1 MIELNVISY
10 IFFFCFASLCS
21 ILPTRSIRAW
31 AIAFTSPSGDHFVW
45 NKYLI
50 LRWWN
55 IVVHQQN
62 SHRFAAHII
71 LLLLFNVFFRLL
83 LIMARLCNVLLMPK
97 YRRAAIFNNYNT
109 GNIINYVGSGSNMVW
124 QLIESQILLY
134 SMYKLRSVL
143 HKLRSKTTHKM
154 YSKLKSILNLLY
166 EKL

>member
-1 MIELNVISY
+1 MKY
-10 IFFFCFASLCS
+10 CCS
-21 ILPTRSIRAW
+21 SAE
-31 AIAFTSPSGDHFVW
+31 FTSICGAYYSVAFV
-45 NKYLI
+45 
-50 LRWWN
+50 
-55 IVVHQQN
+55 
-62 SHRFAAHII
+62 
-71 LLLLFNVFFRLL
+71 NVFFRLL